1 MGIFGPRS
9 RRRAVVNGG
18 SGSGTQLQAT
28 VRQIL
33 LDLAREWQGVQQRNL
48 NTHAMGLM
56 RDVYG
61 ALALQLGVRAGELL
75 PGDPGA
81 HDQLVEIQ
89 TALRSELADTVAA
102 IKR

>member
-1 MGIFGPRS
+1 VI
-9 RRRAVVNGG
+9 NGG
-18 SGSGTQLQAT
+18 SGSSTQLQAA
-28 VRQIL
+28 VGQML

-56 RDVYG
+56 RDAYG
-61 ALALQLGVRAGELL
+61 ALALQLGVRAGEL
-75 PGDPGA
+75 PPSDPLA
-81 HDQLVEIQ
+81 HDRLVEIQ